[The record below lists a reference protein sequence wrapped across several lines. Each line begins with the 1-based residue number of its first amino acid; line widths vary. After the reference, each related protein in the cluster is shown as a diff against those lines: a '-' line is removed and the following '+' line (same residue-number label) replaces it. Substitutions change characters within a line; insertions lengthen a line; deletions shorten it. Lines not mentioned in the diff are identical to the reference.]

1 MQACSACCACLGHHC
16 WLAVHRNKH
25 CHQVHRH
32 AFDQPS
38 RLRQEAALL
47 AQLQRCPTWGELRAL
62 LQLLAQD
69 GKLARLADHLL
80 PPELSA
86 AAAAATAAQS
96 PAADLPARKRLRARA
111 AVKYEEG
118 EGEEDGEEEEQRQA
132 KRRKRDGQAAV
143 GRCIKV
149 RLTVCTAGR

>member
-1 MQACSACCACLGHHC
+1 M
-16 WLAVHRNKH
+16 HRNKH
-25 CHQVHRH
+25 CRRVYRH

-86 AAAAATAAQS
+86 AAATAAQS

-132 KRRKRDGQAAV
+132 KWRKRDGQAAV

-149 RLTVCTAGR
+149 RLTVGTAGT